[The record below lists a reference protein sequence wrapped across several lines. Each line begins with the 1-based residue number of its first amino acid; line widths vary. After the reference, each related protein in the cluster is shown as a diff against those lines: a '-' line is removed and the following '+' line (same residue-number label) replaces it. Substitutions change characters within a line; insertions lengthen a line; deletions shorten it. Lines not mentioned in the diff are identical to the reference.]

1 MFLIPSKANSIV
13 STLGVAT
20 EADPTPDEQTLLRDL
35 IGARS
40 VETHRSTAS
49 GPLWVIRLRST
60 DISDLSCS
68 NRDWAGNWFR
78 RPCESVTII
87 YDPSIVSYRE
97 FERDESEDAHRASR
111 NITYLGLSDVIAIS
125 LNPTD
130 KTERV
135 VDTFGANVF
144 LSREDADHK
153 SPATMIAFERVGSS
167 IKPEKVLDPH
177 CHPIKT
183 LKTDTLGSRE
193 VKSVTYGGAE
203 PVESDC

>member
-1 MFLIPSKANSIV
+1 MFLESSTVNSFVTTFGKAS
-13 STLGVAT
+13 
-20 EADPTPDEQTLLRDL
+20 EADPPTAQLIQLKRL
-35 IGARS
+35 IGADSVGSYRS
-40 VETHRSTAS
+40 DAL
-49 GPLWVIRLRST
+49 GPLCVIRLQTS
-60 DISDLSCS
+60 DKPDLSFLED
-68 NRDWAGNWFR
+68 DWAGNWFR
-78 RPCESVTII
+78 RQFESVTMIH
-87 YDPSIVSYRE
+87 DPSIV
-97 FERDESEDAHRASR
+97 AHRAFERLESEGLDR
-111 NITYLGLSDVIAIS
+111 ADRHITYLGISDVIAIS